1 MIERARTQPGRPA
14 RIINVASLA
23 ALKVLPMIGIYC
35 ISKAAVT
42 QMTRAMAIEWGRYGI
57 NVNAICP
64 GYISTEL
71 NEHHWD
77 TEGGKKLIAMTPRK
91 RLGQPEDLDGI
102 VLLLASERS
111 GFVNGSVINVDDG
124 FSL

>member
-1 MIERARTQPGRPA
+1 MPA
-14 RIINVASLA
+14 RAGSPFTVPSAMAKSGLDAMTKSL
-23 ALKVLPMIGIYC
+23 
-35 ISKAAVT
+35 
-42 QMTRAMAIEWGRYGI
+42 AIEWGRYGI

-91 RLGQPEDLDGI
+91 RLGQPEEIAEAVVWLCSDRASFVQGESLLVDGGA
-102 VLLLASERS
+102 VAR
-111 GFVNGSVINVDDG
+111 
-124 FSL
+124 